1 MVGLAGA
8 CVTVEPGPSC
18 RFLGSPHNSSLTKYV
33 AENSKTGL
41 FLSGSFQSSCED
53 KVGTGENKLHAKQ
66 LVLTGCGR
74 LIQGKM
80 LMSYLSP
87 ANTACETMTT
97 QRDAQIGQRWK
108 VILNRV
114 LNIAIAVV
122 PEAILDE

>member
-1 MVGLAGA
+1 M
-8 CVTVEPGPSC
+8 
-18 RFLGSPHNSSLTKYV
+18 
-33 AENSKTGL
+33 
-41 FLSGSFQSSCED
+41 
-53 KVGTGENKLHAKQ
+53 GTGENKLHTKQ

-87 ANTACETMTT
+87 ANTAHETMTS

-108 VILNRV
+108 LILHRV
-114 LNIAIAVV
+114 LNTTIAVV

>member
-1 MVGLAGA
+1 M
-8 CVTVEPGPSC
+8 
-18 RFLGSPHNSSLTKYV
+18 
-33 AENSKTGL
+33 
-41 FLSGSFQSSCED
+41 
-53 KVGTGENKLHAKQ
+53 GTGESKLHAKQ

-80 LMSYLSP
+80 LMSYLST
-87 ANTACETMTT
+87 ANTACETMIS

-114 LNIAIAVV
+114 LTIAIAVV